1 MSISLVAS
9 LFSSRYPSLLRP
21 SVSAPSLSNGLQTTN
36 GQMQKLSLSSLEAI
50 LYDELGV
57 SLVGSHHSLGWI
69 YICIHMW
76 FGCVR
81 NLKALIIS
89 QKEMFCYIPGVRT
102 SMKGVSII

>member
-9 LFSSRYPSLLRP
+9 LFPSRYPSLLRP

-57 SLVGSHHSLGWI
+57 SLVGPTTPLAGHTFA
-69 YICIHMW
+69 YIC
-76 FGCVR
+76 G
-81 NLKALIIS
+81 L
-89 QKEMFCYIPGVRT
+89 GV
-102 SMKGVSII
+102 